1 MAHDHHHDED
11 DSYYL
16 DQICMVALS
25 GAFGGICLGL
35 YFWKTTMLR
44 HLLGAQFHVF
54 VVVSG
59 FTLVTL
65 AVLRAIALW
74 VEVGREK
81 RLAHEHVHTHDGHA
95 HEHGHD
101 HEHDHDHHHGHEPD
115 HAHDHTHAPGHEH
128 HDHDAADHDHS
139 WAPWRY
145 VVLLVPVIL
154 FLLGLP
160 NKGREAVAKDA
171 TGLLSADMANEAVGL
186 LSPAAPGWSQL
197 VFVGYLGADQA
208 SGTAEDWTF
217 KDLFQAVTVAA
228 ASPDPNVRSQWKSKH
243 VRVIGMYS
251 PSVQSDR
258 EFRLVRFKMT
268 CCVADAIPLD
278 LPLVSKEAITG
289 IKPNTWVRVTGRV
302 EYRKHLDK
310 MVPLIAVA
318 NRKAVQPCPEDP
330 NPYN

>member
-1 MAHDHHHDED
+1 MAHDHHHDD

-16 DQICMVALS
+16 DQLCMVALS
-25 GAFGGICLGL
+25 AAFGCVCLGL
-35 YFWKTTMLR
+35 YFWKTVMLR
-44 HLLGAQFHVF
+44 HLLGPQFHVF
-54 VVVSG
+54 LVISG

-65 AVLRAIALW
+65 AVLRAIGLW
-74 VEVGREK
+74 VQVGRE
-81 RLAHEHVHTHDGHA
+81 RQLAHDHVHAHDGHA
-95 HEHGHD
+95 HEHGEHCHD
-101 HEHDHDHHHGHEPD
+101 HDGDCADHDHDHAHHDGHD
-115 HAHDHTHAPGHEH
+115 H
-128 HDHDAADHDHS
+128 HDHDAADHEHN

-145 VVLLVPVIL
+145 VVLLVPVML

-186 LSPAAPGWSQL
+186 LSPSAPGWSQL

-208 SGTAEDWTF
+208 AGTVEDWSF
-217 KDLFQAVTVAA
+217 KDLEQAVKVAA

-268 CCVADAIPLD
+268 CCVADAIPFD
-278 LPLVSKEAITG
+278 LPIVCKESITA
-289 IKPNTWVRVTGRV
+289 IKPNSWVRVTGRV
-302 EYRKHLDK
+302 EYRKHLGK
-310 MVPLIAVA
+310 MLPLIAVA
-318 NRKAVQPCPEDP
+318 NRRAVQPCPEDL